1 VGSLNGHGARL
12 VSVTP
17 ARRSLEDLLVA
28 EVRRA
33 GGAAGEPRVTEDG
46 AGDSR

>member
-1 VGSLNGHGARL
+1 MGSLNGHGARL

-28 EVRRA
+28 EVQRA
-33 GGAAGEPRVTEDG
+33 GGAGRTP
-46 AGDSR
+46 